1 MRWKYNFK
9 KHLPLSNFDTSS
21 YDGDDGM
28 TNETQHHFLKFWNEE
43 GPQNFNRIFGYQA
56 IPKDKN
62 QILYFHG
69 NKNAEMSDFMVD
81 YIKMMR
87 DNSFFKSE
95 KFYTSLDVNTYK
107 LENLGDIKDV
117 EGGTIEIANKYGWAR
132 AIYHEIF
139 NLYDYY
145 KDRNVKQIHEG
156 DTVVDLG
163 GNMGIFNRWAYSQG
177 ASRVISFEPDRRYFK
192 LLSLNSDPRSVI
204 FNAAV
209 SHEMGELNLYE
220 SDHLGG
226 SNVFGYQDKEGYS
239 VRTYTLNYLFESGLV
254 DKIDFLKV
262 DIEGAEH
269 AAFTGISDENL
280 GKIKTIAMEY
290 HHSHFNYDEELRDN
304 FIQRLNKLGFNSY
317 LLFMGGNN
325 SLQMIYFSR

>member
-1 MRWKYNFK
+1 
-9 KHLPLSNFDTSS
+9 
-21 YDGDDGM
+21 
-28 TNETQHHFLKFWNEE
+28 
-43 GPQNFNRIFGYQA
+43 
-56 IPKDKN
+56 
-62 QILYFHG
+62 
-69 NKNAEMSDFMVD
+69 MVD

-95 KFYTSLDVNTYK
+95 KFYTSLDVNTYR

-117 EGGTIEIANKYGWAR
+117 EGGTIEIADKYGWAR

-269 AAFTGISDENL
+269 AAFAGISDDNL
-280 GKIKTIAMEY
+280 GKVKTIAMEY

-317 LLFMGGNN
+317 LLFMGSNN